1 MQQSTNI
8 AWQLIITWQLLL
20 KWECPTL
27 ITWWHAWSRQLSPRT
42 LPDSLVHLFLRRE
55 PGGRGYAS
63 DKCLAWPLLH
73 SKSSTASS
81 QWIFAHAC
89 VASLAGWIAALS
101 ACVVTYM
108 WLWFEAKLLLA
119 QGFPMVMQHL
129 FSISVICEQPAIVCR
144 CVNQWSSCHVLQL
157 ESSLLQVSF
166 TLTLYS
172 GSSP

>member
-1 MQQSTNI
+1 MTIIAKVGVSYVDHTVTRLKSTAFPADI
-8 AWQLIITWQLLL
+8 TRLSCPPVFEERAWGW
-20 KWECPTL
+20 
-27 ITWWHAWSRQLSPRT
+27 
-42 LPDSLVHLFLRRE
+42 
-55 PGGRGYAS
+55 GYAS

-73 SKSSTASS
+73 SNNSTASS

-89 VASLAGWIAALS
+89 VASLARRIAALS

-129 FSISVICEQPAIVCR
+129 FSISVICEQPVIVCR

-166 TLTLYS
+166 TRTLYS